1 MTGVPLAAQPMP
13 AETQI
18 ALYRGLLAEAKA
30 ECAALAEALDDG
42 RHEFAANNP
51 RDLLCGHRSDPP
63 PAGLACWKP
72 AHDPVHRTSAR
83 VRAELGTAR

>member
-1 MTGVPLAAQPMP
+1 MP

-18 ALYRGLLAEAKA
+18 ALYRGLLAERTA
-30 ECAALAEALDDG
+30 ECAALAEALDAG
-42 RHEFAANNP
+42 RHEFVADYP

-63 PAGLACWKP
+63 TRMACWKP
-72 AHDPVHRTSAR
+72 AGDPVHRTSAR